1 MVAVNRRRFLN
12 ENSFAAFIVYV
23 DSSLRR
29 RGNTMRD
36 AKGRWLKGVESPNP
50 GGRPAVIV
58 EVKRLAQNFTD
69 KAVFTLVE
77 IMEDKSAPTASR
89 LAAANSILDR
99 AVGRPMQALESKVEV
114 YDAGKAHAA
123 ALIALTQRTRLIK
136 ET

>member
-1 MVAVNRRRFLN
+1 MV
-12 ENSFAAFIVYV
+12 YG
-23 DSSLRR
+23 DSSLKR

-50 GGRPAVIV
+50 GGRPAVIA

-69 KAVFTLVE
+69 KAVLTLVE
-77 IMEDKSAPTASR
+77 IMDDKSAPTASR

-99 AVGRPMQALESKVEV
+99 AVGRPMQAVESKVEV

-123 ALIALTQRTRLIK
+123 ALIALSQRAQLVK
-136 ET
+136 ER